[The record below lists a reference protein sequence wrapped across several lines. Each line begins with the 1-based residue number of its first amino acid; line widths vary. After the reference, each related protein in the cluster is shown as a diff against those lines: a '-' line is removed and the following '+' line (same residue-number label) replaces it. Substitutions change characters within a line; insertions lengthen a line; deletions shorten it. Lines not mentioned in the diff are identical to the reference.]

1 MVLEAGCGLRE
12 TRRWSGAV
20 RAVLHEGARLPT
32 RHDPSAAV
40 LGIAA
45 LTVVLST
52 SPPVARAADTA
63 VTPHRALYQMQL
75 AGTRTG
81 SSVTGVNGRM
91 VFEWADACEGWTIE
105 QRFQLTFQYA
115 EGNRVE
121 MVTNY
126 TTWETK
132 DGRSYRF
139 NVRRLM
145 NGQLDEEVRGD
156 ASVDSAGQGRVRY
169 LRPEAREE
177 ALPAGAVFP
186 TAHTLDLLRA
196 ARENE
201 RFVAHVVFDGSDN
214 EGPTDVSAAI
224 GAGGRPRVTLQ
235 GPGGALLAGTVYPVR
250 MAFFP
255 VGSGNPEPQY
265 EMTLWL
271 LENGVA
277 EQILIDYGDFR
288 VQGTL
293 RELEA
298 LPAPR
303 C

>member
-1 MVLEAGCGLRE
+1 M
-12 TRRWSGAV
+12 S
-20 RAVLHEGARLPT
+20 T
-32 RHDPSAAV
+32 RHVRSPRRLAV
-40 LGIAA
+40 AA
-45 LTVVLST
+45 LSALATLVAVPTL
-52 SPPVARAADTA
+52 PVRAADPGVA
-63 VTPHRALYQMQL
+63 PHRALYQMQL

-126 TTWETK
+126 ATWETK
-132 DGRSYRF
+132 DGLAYRF

-145 NGQLDEEVRGD
+145 NGEVDEEVRGD
-156 ASVDSAGQGRVRY
+156 AAIDPAGQGRVRY
-169 LRPEAREE
+169 VRPEAREE
-177 ALPAGAVFP
+177 PLPAGAMFP
-186 TAHTLDLLRA
+186 TAHTLELLRA
-196 ARENE
+196 AKANE
-201 RFVAHVVFDGSDN
+201 RFVARVVFDGSDN
-214 EGPTDVSAAI
+214 EGPSEVSAAI
-224 GAGGRPRVTLQ
+224 GAGTAPRVTLQ
-235 GPGGALLAGTVYPVR
+235 GAGAALLTGRMYPVR

-255 VGSGNPEPQY
+255 VASGNPEPQY

>member
-1 MVLEAGCGLRE
+1 MRLPIRHASS
-12 TRRWSGAV
+12 RRCLGVVASFVFAILSGWPADVV
-20 RAVLHEGARLPT
+20 RAAEPIG
-32 RHDPSAAV
+32 
-40 LGIAA
+40 
-45 LTVVLST
+45 
-52 SPPVARAADTA
+52 

-75 AGTRTG
+75 TGTRTG
-81 SSVTGVNGRM
+81 SSVTGVSGRM

-126 TTWETK
+126 ATWETK
-132 DGRSYRF
+132 DGLAYRF

-145 NGQLDEEVRGD
+145 NGELDEEVRGD
-156 ASVDSAGQGRVRY
+156 ASTDALGAGRARY
-169 LRPEAREE
+169 VRPEAREE
-177 ALPAGAVFP
+177 PLPQGTLFP
-186 TAHTLDLLRA
+186 TAHTLALLRA
-196 ARENE
+196 ARANE
-201 RFVAHVVFDGSDN
+201 RFLAHVVFDGSDA
-214 EGPTDVSAAI
+214 EGPSEISAAI
-224 GAGGRPRVTLQ
+224 GAATRPRTSLQ
-235 GPGGALLAGTVYPVR
+235 GPGGDLLNGTMYPVR

-255 VGSGNPEPQY
+255 IASGNPEPQY

>member
-1 MVLEAGCGLRE
+1 MVLEAGGGVPE
-12 TRRWSGAV
+12 TPRRPGV
-20 RAVLHEGARLPT
+20 VPAVLHEGTRLPD
-32 RHDPSAAV
+32 RHRPCVRV
-40 LGIAA
+40 LGLAA
-45 LTVVLST
+45 LAAIVAT
-52 SPPVARAADTA
+52 PMPAARAVDP
-63 VTPHRALYQMQL
+63 VVVPHRALYQMQL

-81 SSVTGVNGRM
+81 SAVTGVSGRM

-126 TTWETK
+126 ATWETK

-145 NGQLDEEVRGD
+145 NGELDEEVRGD
-156 ASVDSAGQGRVRY
+156 ASVDAAGQGRVRY

-177 ALPAGAVFP
+177 ALPPGTLFP
-186 TAHTLDLLRA
+186 TAHTLELLRA
-196 ARENE
+196 ARVDE
-201 RFVAHVVFDGSDN
+201 RFVARVVFDGSDN

-224 GAGGRPRVTLQ
+224 GAGGKPRVTLP
-235 GPGGALLAGTVYPVR
+235 GPGGALLAGTMYPVR

-255 VGSGNPEPQY
+255 VASGNPEPQY

-277 EQILIDYGDFR
+277 EQMLIDYGDFR
-288 VQGTL
+288 VQGIL

>member
-1 MVLEAGCGLRE
+1 LLNGRLSLPRQLRV
-12 TRRWSGAV
+12 GALAL
-20 RAVLHEGARLPT
+20 AVSLLPVP
-32 RHDPSAAV
+32 RAAV
-40 LGIAA
+40 QAA
-45 LTVVLST
+45 EQAIV
-52 SPPVARAADTA
+52 
-63 VTPHRALYQMQL
+63 PHRALYQMQL

-81 SSVTGVNGRM
+81 SSVTGVSGRM
-91 VFEWADACEGWTIE
+91 AFEWADACEGWTIE

-121 MVTNY
+121 MVTNF

-132 DGRSYRF
+132 DGLSYRF

-145 NGQLDEEVRGD
+145 NGEVDEEVRGD
-156 ASVDSAGQGRVRY
+156 ATTDPAGEGRIRY
-169 LRPEAREE
+169 IRPEAREE
-177 ALPAGAVFP
+177 ALPKGALFP
-186 TAHTLDLLRA
+186 TAHTLEILAA
-196 ARENE
+196 ARSNE
-201 RFVAHVVFDGSDN
+201 RHLSRVVFDGSDN
-214 EGPTDVSAAI
+214 EGPTEVSAAI
-224 GAGGRPRVTLQ
+224 GTGGRPRVTLS
-235 GPGGALLAGTVYPVR
+235 GPGGALLTGTMYPVR

-255 VGSGNPEPQY
+255 VASGSPEPQY

-298 LPAPR
+298 LPTPR